1 VDQPIDGMLP
11 NLAARMLR
19 KFELNQSPAKLRLAN
34 ATAMYALIIVV
45 GVLAPANSSA
55 IGVTSQTVGK
65 FETWSSVRRRQISR
79 SPAAPLLI

>member
-19 KFELNQSPAKLRLAN
+19 KFELNQSLAKLRLAN
-34 ATAMYALIIVV
+34 ATAIIVV